1 MTVSII
7 FIGTDKYLNFLP
19 SYYER
24 VTENLFPGV
33 EKKIF
38 AFTDGDLQGEIPEDI
53 VPIQIEQPLRNTPQH
68 QHGKFPG

>member
-1 MTVSII
+1 MSVAII

-33 EKKIF
+33 EKTIF
-38 AFTDGDLQGEIPEDI
+38 AFTDGDLEGEVPDDIIPI
-53 VPIQIEQPLRNTPQH
+53 VIEH
-68 QHGKFPG
+68 KD

>member
-1 MTVSII
+1 MSVAII

-33 EKKIF
+33 EKTIF
-38 AFTDGDLQGEIPEDI
+38 AF
-53 VPIQIEQPLRNTPQH
+53 H
-68 QHGKFPG
+68 